1 MRGRRSFGLAA
12 GLLMVFVGAGFPSPV
27 NSAPAGSGWTLESIA
42 RTCPTPEALAAFLH
56 QHIHFVDDAVSLGV
70 ADYWQTPEESLRRG
84 EGDCEDY
91 ALLAQEV
98 LRRQGLEA
106 FAFSIYGQ
114 GGYAHTVCV
123 FRDGPF
129 YHVINQDRVLRVQ
142 ARSLEELSGLLYR
155 GWVWGAVA
163 QRAGTRGQAV
173 RRIFNRRK
181 S

>member
-1 MRGRRSFGLAA
+1 MRGRKSVGLAA

-27 NSAPAGSGWTLESIA
+27 NSEPAGSGWNLESVA
-42 RTCPTPEALAAFLH
+42 RTYPTPEALAAFLH
-56 QHIHFVDDAVSLGV
+56 QHLHFVDDAVSLGV
-70 ADYWQTPEESLRRG
+70 ADYWQTPEESLKRG

-106 FAFSIYGQ
+106 FAFSLYGQ

-129 YHVINQDRVLRVQ
+129 YHAINQDRVLRVQ